1 MFEPKRLTVPVLM
14 LVNAVIMTGATAWFM
29 SPDLVLAKTKAR
41 SQMPESI
48 CEHTLCRP
56 PQTIRLMR
64 DDGSVFESSF
74 DVENPIVHKGWVSI
88 FPGET
93 LFVEADRDENR
104 LVNLRAVKQMRDPD
118 RTLELRFWQDKGKP
132 DMFLKVNNPFSK
144 AMKYHAVM
152 MLLDSDKLYKTS
164 SCPVLAGKIAF
175 ERWPHAIF
183 ELLLFDFR
191 LIEDDASKSA
201 CEF

>member
-1 MFEPKRLTVPVLM
+1 MLERKRPIICALM
-14 LVNAVIMTGATAWFM
+14 LVNAVVMTGVTAWFL
-29 SPDLVLAKTKAR
+29 SLGSVLAKSKAR
-41 SQMPESI
+41 SQMSESI

-56 PQTIRLMR
+56 AQTIRLVK

-74 DVENPIVHKGWVSI
+74 DVENPIVHKGWISI

-104 LVNLRAVKQMRDPD
+104 LVNLRAVKQVRDPD

-175 ERWPHAIF
+175 ERWPHAVF

-191 LIEDDASKSA
+191 LVVDDTDKSR

>member
-1 MFEPKRLTVPVLM
+1 MLEPKRLIFPALR
-14 LVNAVIMTGATAWFM
+14 LVNALIMTGLTASLL
-29 SPDLVLAKTKAR
+29 SPGLVLAKTKAR
-41 SQMPESI
+41 SQSPERI

-56 PQTIRLMR
+56 PQTIRLIR
-64 DDGSVFESSF
+64 DDGRVFESSF
-74 DVENPIVHKGWVSI
+74 AVENPIVHKGWVSI

-93 LFVEADRDENR
+93 LFVEADRDENH
-104 LVNLRAVKQMRDPD
+104 LVNLRAVKQVRDPD
-118 RTLELRFWQDKGKP
+118 RTLELKFWQDKGKP

-144 AMKYHAVM
+144 TMKYHVVM

-164 SCPVLAGKIAF
+164 SCPVLAGKVAF

-191 LIEDDASKSA
+191 LVGDDESKSR

>member
-1 MFEPKRLTVPVLM
+1 MFRCKHPFFAALLP
-14 LVNAVIMTGATAWFM
+14 VNALIVIGVSAWLL
-29 SPDLVLAKTKAR
+29 SPGLVLAKAKAR
-41 SQMPESI
+41 SQAPERV

-56 PQTIRLMR
+56 PKTIRLLK

-104 LVNLRAVKQMRDPD
+104 LVNLRAVKRVRDPD
-118 RTLELRFWQDKGKP
+118 RTLELKFWQDKGKP
-132 DMFLKVNNPFSK
+132 DMFLKVNNPFPK
-144 AMKYHAVM
+144 TMKYHAVM

-164 SCPVLAGKIAF
+164 SCPVLAGKIAI
-175 ERWPHAIF
+175 ESWPHAVF

-191 LIEDDASKSA
+191 LVKDDTRKSP

>member
-1 MFEPKRLTVPVLM
+1 MLERKRSIFPALLV
-14 LVNAVIMTGATAWFM
+14 VNAVVMTGVTAWLL
-29 SPDLVLAKTKAR
+29 SSDLVLAKTKAR
-41 SQMPESI
+41 SQTSERI

-56 PQTIRLMR
+56 PQTIRLIR
-64 DDGSVFESSF
+64 DDGSAFESSF

-104 LVNLRAVKQMRDPD
+104 LVNLRAVKQVRDPS
-118 RTLELRFWQDKGKP
+118 RTLEFKFWQDKGKP
-132 DMFLKVNNPFSK
+132 DMFLKVNNPFPK
-144 AMKYHAVM
+144 TVKYHAVM
-152 MLLDSDKLYKTS
+152 MLLESDKLYKTS
-164 SCPVLAGKIAF
+164 SCPVVAGKIAY

-191 LIEDDASKSA
+191 LVGDDASKSR

>member
-1 MFEPKRLTVPVLM
+1 MLECKRPIVSALL
-14 LVNAVIMTGATAWFM
+14 LVNAVIMTGLTAWFL
-29 SPDLVLAKTKAR
+29 SPALVLAKTKVR
-41 SQMPESI
+41 SQTPEPI

-56 PQTIRLMR
+56 PQTIRLMK

-93 LFVEADRDENR
+93 LFVEADRDDDR
-104 LVNLRAVKQMRDPD
+104 LVNLRAVKEMRDPH
-118 RTLELRFWQDKGKP
+118 RTLELRFWQEKGKP
-132 DMFLKVNNPFSK
+132 DMFLKVNNPFSRT
-144 AMKYHAVM
+144 MKYHAVM

-175 ERWPHAIF
+175 ERWPHAVF

-191 LIEDDASKSA
+191 LVGDGASESR